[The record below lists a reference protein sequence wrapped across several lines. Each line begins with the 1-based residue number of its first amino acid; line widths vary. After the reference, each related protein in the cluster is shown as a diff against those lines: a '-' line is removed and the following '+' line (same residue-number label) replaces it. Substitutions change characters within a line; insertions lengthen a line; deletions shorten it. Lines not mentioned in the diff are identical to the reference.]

1 MRKKDFSAINKF
13 LITAVEQLESEKTLG
28 ISLVEY
34 SKTIVDRPE
43 NYAKIANSFA
53 GHAVHLQNN
62 IILRELRFWC
72 VRVLEPN
79 GNSLFNVS
87 RLISEYSADLVLKR
101 RLENP
106 DWSEESLRLANL
118 PSQTR
123 KFLNNVEQLSDDP
136 ALKPMKILR
145 DEELAHLLRGVSS
158 KRRLQPVDSDKLSY
172 SYNDVFRIANQA
184 VNLIRE
190 AILIYRFQD
199 HDDAGTRAIV
209 RSYYESY
216 WNLLPKFSDVEDR

>member
-1 MRKKDFSAINKF
+1 MSKKNFPAINKF

-34 SKTIVDRPE
+34 AKTIVDRPE

-62 IILRELRFWC
+62 IILRELRLWC
-72 VRVLEPN
+72 VRVLEPK
-79 GNSLFNVS
+79 GNSLLNVS
-87 RLISEYSADLVLKR
+87 RRISEYSNDLAEKLR
-101 RLENP
+101 RENP
-106 DWSEESLRLANL
+106 DWSEESLGLANL
-118 PSQTR
+118 PSKTR
-123 KFLNNVEQLSDDP
+123 KLLDNVQKLSDDP

-145 DEELAHLLRGVSS
+145 DEELAHLLRGVSAE
-158 KRRLQPVDSDKLSY
+158 RRLHLVNSDKLNY

-190 AILIYRFQD
+190 AIFIYRFQD